1 VLEEMRI
8 RGLGVIDDALL
19 ELSSGLTVITGE
31 TGAGKTMVV
40 TGLGLLFGGRADS
53 GVVRPGVERAVVE
66 GRLQVAADDPATRRA
81 IDAGAELDEGALI
94 LSRSLS
100 GEGRSRA
107 YVGGRAVPAAVLADL
122 AESSLAVHGQSDQS
136 RLLKPVHQR
145 EALDRYAG
153 PAVSRPL
160 AAYSAAFHELRAV
173 EAELL
178 ELTTRSRERAQ
189 EADLLRF
196 GLEELEAV
204 DPQPGED
211 QSLAAE
217 EDRLTHADTL
227 RSAASGA
234 HDALLGAA
242 DDTGASAAHDAA
254 SLIGAARA
262 SLEQAGA
269 HDAALAALATR
280 VSELGYLLTDVGGD
294 LASYVAG
301 IEVDPARLDAV
312 GERRAALTRLIRK
325 YGGELG
331 TVEEVLAWSHRAAAR
346 LTSLDTDDDR
356 ISLLTERRAELV
368 AELTRHATALS
379 VARSKAAARFGKAV
393 TAELP
398 ALAMRDAT
406 LQVDVAQTQVE
417 DDTAAAPTV
426 LLDGRRVACHGH
438 GVDDVEMMLCPHP
451 GAPARALQ
459 RGASGGELSRVM
471 LAVEVVLAGA
481 DPVPTLVFDEVDAGV
496 GGRAAVEVGSRLA
509 ALARTAQVLVVTH
522 LPQVAAFADQHLVV
536 RKASDGAVTRSGVT
550 TLDEAGRLQELSRM
564 LAGLEESESAQAHA
578 QELLAVARA
587 AKSA

>member
-1 VLEEMRI
+1 MLEEMRI
-8 RGLGVIDDALL
+8 RGLGVIDDAVL
-19 ELSSGLTVITGE
+19 ELSAGLTVITGE

-53 GVVRPGVERAVVE
+53 GVVRPGVDRALVE
-66 GRLQVAADDPATRRA
+66 GRLRVSVDDPATRRA
-81 IDAGAELDEGALI
+81 LDAGAELDAGVLI
-94 LSRSLS
+94 LARSVS

-107 YVGGRAVPAAVLADL
+107 YAGGRAVPAGVLSDL

-136 RLLKPVHQR
+136 RLLRPAHQR

-153 PAVSRPL
+153 STVSRPL
-160 AAYSAAFHELRAV
+160 ASYSAAFHELRALD
-173 EAELL
+173 AELA

-196 GLEELEAV
+196 GLEEIEAV
-204 DPQPGED
+204 DPQSGEED
-211 QSLAAE
+211 TLAAE

-227 RSAASGA
+227 RSAASRA
-234 HDALLGAA
+234 HEALLGPG
-242 DDTGASAAHDAA
+242 DDTGASSSVDAA
-254 SLIGAARA
+254 SLVGAARA

-269 HDAALAALATR
+269 HDSSLAALATR
-280 VSELGYLLTDVGGD
+280 VSELGYLLIDVAGD

-312 GERRAALTRLIRK
+312 GERRAALTRMIRK

-331 TVEEVLAWSHRAAAR
+331 TVAEVLAWSQRAAQR
-346 LTSLDTDDDR
+346 LTCLDTDDDR
-356 ISLLTERRAELV
+356 ICALTARRVELV
-368 AELTRHATALS
+368 AELTDLVGRLS
-379 VARSKAAARFGKAV
+379 AARRKAAARFSNAV

-406 LQVDVAQTQVE
+406 VHVAVTQTPLDQ
-417 DDTAAAPTV
+417 DGGPAL
-426 LLDGRRVACHGH
+426 LLDGRPVAFHPH
-438 GVDDVEMMLCPHP
+438 GVDDVEMQLCPHQ

-578 QELLAVARA
+578 QELLEVARA
-587 AKSA
+587 AKTS

>member
-1 VLEEMRI
+1 MRI
-8 RGLGVIDDALL
+8 RGLGVIDDAVL
-19 ELSSGLTVITGE
+19 ELSPGLTVLTGE

-53 GVVRPGVERAVVE
+53 GVVRPGVDRAVVE
-66 GRLQVAADDPATRRA
+66 GRLRVAVDDPATQRA
-81 IDAGAELDEGALI
+81 LDAGAELDDGVLI
-94 LSRSLS
+94 LARSVS

-107 YVGGRAVPAAVLADL
+107 FVGGRGVPAGLLSDL
-122 AESSLAVHGQSDQS
+122 AESNLAVHGQSDQS
-136 RLLKPVHQR
+136 RLLRPAHQR

-153 PAVSRPL
+153 SAVGKPL
-160 AAYSAAFHELRAV
+160 APYAAAFHELRALDV
-173 EAELL
+173 ELA

-189 EADLLRF
+189 EADRLRF
-196 GLEELEAV
+196 GLEEIEVV
-204 DPQPGED
+204 DPLRGEEVA
-211 QSLAAE
+211 LAAE
-217 EDRLTHADTL
+217 DDRLTHADTL

-234 HDALLGAA
+234 HDALLGGG
-242 DDTGASAAHDAA
+242 DDTGDAASVDAA
-254 SLIGAARA
+254 SLVAAARA
-262 SLEQAGA
+262 GLEQAGA
-269 HDAALAALATR
+269 HDASLAALAAR
-280 VSELGYLLTDVGGD
+280 ASELGYLLTDIAGD

-312 GERRAALTRLIRK
+312 GERRALLTRLIRK
-325 YGGELG
+325 YGAELG
-331 TVEEVLAWSHRAAAR
+331 TVAEVLAWSQQAAER
-346 LTSLDTDDDR
+346 LTSLDNDDDR
-356 ISLLTERRAELV
+356 IGGLTARRVELV
-368 AELTRHATALS
+368 AELTDLAGRLSTA
-379 VARSKAAARFGKAV
+379 RRKAAARFSKAV

-406 LQVDVAQTQVE
+406 VGVDVTQTSLDE
-417 DDTAAAPTV
+417 GAGPA
-426 LLDGRRVACHGH
+426 LLLEGRLVAFHPH
-438 GVDDVEMMLCPHP
+438 GVDDVEMQLCPHK

-536 RKASDGAVTRSGVT
+536 RKASDGAVTRSGVS

-578 QELLAVARA
+578 QELLEVARA
-587 AKSA
+587 AKTG

>member
-1 VLEEMRI
+1 MRI
-8 RGLGVIDDALL
+8 RGLGVIDDAVL
-19 ELSSGLTVITGE
+19 ELSPGLTVITGE

-53 GVVRPGVERAVVE
+53 GVVRPGVARALVE
-66 GRLQVAADDPATRRA
+66 GRLRISDSDPAAQRA
-81 IDAGAELDEGALI
+81 IDAGAELDDGVLI
-94 LSRSLS
+94 LARSVS

-107 YVGGRAVPAAVLADL
+107 YVGGLGVPAGVLSDL

-136 RLLKPVHQR
+136 RLLRPIHQR

-153 PAVSRPL
+153 AAVSKPQTSY
-160 AAYSAAFHELRAV
+160 AAAFHDLRALD
-173 EAELL
+173 AELT

-196 GLEELEAV
+196 GLEEIEAV
-204 DPQPGED
+204 DPQPGEED
-211 QSLAAE
+211 ALAAE
-217 EDRLTHADTL
+217 EDRLTHADML

-234 HDALLGAA
+234 HESLVGAA
-242 DDTGASAAHDAA
+242 DETGASAAADAVA
-254 SLIGAARA
+254 LVGAARA
-262 SLEQAGA
+262 GLEQAGD
-269 HDAALAALATR
+269 HDAALAALAAR
-280 VSELGYLLTDVGGD
+280 VSELGYLLTDVAGD

-301 IEVDPARLDAV
+301 IEVDPARLGAV

-325 YGGELG
+325 YGAEGG
-331 TVEEVLAWSHRAAAR
+331 TVAEVLAWSRTAAVRVTA
-346 LTSLDTDDDR
+346 LDTDDDR
-356 ISLLTERRAELV
+356 INELTARRAELV
-368 AELTRHATALS
+368 AELTDLASRLS
-379 VARSKAAARFGKAV
+379 VARRKAAARFSKAV

-406 LQVDVAQTQVE
+406 VQVE
-417 DDTAAAPTV
+417 VTQGEVEADGSPWL
-426 LLDGRRVACHGH
+426 LLDGRRVGCHPH
-438 GVDDVEMMLCPHP
+438 GVDDVEMQLCPHK

-578 QELLAVARA
+578 RELLEVARA
-587 AKSA
+587 AKTP